1 MDQQLVIKL
10 TSGDG
15 KGTPVGL
22 VESPPMLYT
31 NLKAL
36 YPTVSFSEKATPSE
50 TEPYGYGVFEWNFEP
65 MVEDVPHTKN
75 VKALGLIKNS
85 QGIWR
90 PEFELVDATEE
101 EINVRILERAKQV
114 RQIRNQLLKLS
125 DWVELPIAN
134 ITAEVKQ
141 KYDFYRQELRDLPAK
156 EGFPFEVTMPVRPDD
171 EE

>member
-10 TSGDG
+10 NSGDG
-15 KGTPVGL
+15 NGTPVGL

-36 YPTVSFSEKATPSE
+36 YPTVSFSDTATPSE
-50 TEPYGYGVFEWNFEP
+50 TEPYWYGVFEWNHEP
-65 MVEDVPHTKN
+65 MAHEVPHTKN
-75 VKALGLIKNS
+75 VKELGLIKNS

-101 EINVRILERAKQV
+101 EVNVRVSEKAAQV
-114 RQIRNQLLKLS
+114 RKIRNQYLKLS

-134 ITAEVKQ
+134 ITTEVKQ
-141 KYDFYRQELRDLPAK
+141 QYDVYRQELRDLPAK
-156 EGFPFEVTMPVRPDD
+156 EGFPFEVTMPIQPNK
-171 EE
+171 E